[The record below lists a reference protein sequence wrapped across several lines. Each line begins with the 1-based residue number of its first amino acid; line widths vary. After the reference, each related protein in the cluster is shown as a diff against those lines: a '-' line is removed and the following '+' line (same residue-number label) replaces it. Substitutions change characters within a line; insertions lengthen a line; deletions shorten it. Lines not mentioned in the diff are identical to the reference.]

1 MDSRFTAEEQK
12 SFRLKKYI
20 KDNIFGLILD
30 FVMPVAVTAI
40 ILYIC
45 RAERFGFGIVL
56 AAAYSAGKLAYEL
69 SVYKKRIDTD
79 IK

>member
-1 MDSRFTAEEQK
+1 MDSKFTAEEQK

-45 RAERFGFGIVL
+45 RAERFGFGIAL
-56 AAAYSAGKLAYEL
+56 SAAYSVGKLAYEL
-69 SVYKKRIDTD
+69 CVYKKRIDTD
-79 IK
+79 VK